1 LAYNRLFEIDLNEMR
16 ILESALQM
24 KLSSLSKERYLLQES
39 ECSMAIDDE
48 IKKIRE
54 FLGSIHNQKF
64 WYRPKDKIYV
74 SG

>member
-1 LAYNRLFEIDLNEMR
+1 MAYNRLFEIDLNEMR

-54 FLGSIHNQKF
+54 FLGSIHNQKI

>member
-1 LAYNRLFEIDLNEMR
+1 MAYNRLFEIDLNEMR

-24 KLSSLSKERYLLQES
+24 KLSCLSKERYLLQES

-54 FLGSIHNQKF
+54 FLGSIHNQKI

>member
-54 FLGSIHNQKF
+54 FLGSIHNQKI